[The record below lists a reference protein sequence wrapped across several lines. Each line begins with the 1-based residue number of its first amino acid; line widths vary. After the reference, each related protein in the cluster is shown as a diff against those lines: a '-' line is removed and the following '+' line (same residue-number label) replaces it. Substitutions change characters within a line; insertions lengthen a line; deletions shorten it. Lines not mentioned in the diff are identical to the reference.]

1 MKGINNK
8 WYIICIFLMF
18 GIGLQNIKAQKLKI
32 FRGVIVDRDTLAHI
46 PLNNIY
52 IIGFKDGTSER
63 EKRRKTKLVKNI
75 LKVYPYARTAAEL
88 LEKYDKMLVGLP
100 EKEQKALMKQAEKN
114 LRKQYINDIERM
126 TCTQGVLLLKL
137 VDRETGKTTYY
148 IVDELRGS
156 FQAFFY
162 QSIARLFK
170 YNLKDNYDPNGKDK
184 EIEHIVRLIEEG
196 QIN

>member
-1 MKGINNK
+1 M
-8 WYIICIFLMF
+8 
-18 GIGLQNIKAQKLKI
+18 
-32 FRGVIVDRDTLAHI
+32 
-46 PLNNIY
+46 
-52 IIGFKDGTSER
+52 
-63 EKRRKTKLVKNI
+63 
-75 LKVYPYARTAAEL
+75 
-88 LEKYDKMLVGLP
+88 
-100 EKEQKALMKQAEKN
+100 
-114 LRKQYINDIERM
+114 
-126 TCTQGVLLLKL
+126 LKL